1 MANPS
6 NAFPS
11 SPPKVFD
18 DGAGAVFLQPK
29 NMTVYTGGTVVTTAA
44 TSTTPFGFT
53 TAAQANAA
61 IAAINALYAG
71 CLSAGIITTTT
82 ATVGI

>member
-1 MANPS
+1 MANPA

-18 DGAGAVFLQPK
+18 DGAGAVFFQPK
-29 NMTVYTGGTVVTTAA
+29 NMTVRTTGVITTAA
-44 TSTTPFGFT
+44 TSTTPFGFA
-53 TAAQANAA
+53 TAAQADAIVATVNAMY
-61 IAAINALYAG
+61 AAL
-71 CLSAGIITTTT
+71 LSAGIVTTTT

>member
-18 DGAGAVFLQPK
+18 DGAGSVFFQPK
-29 NMTVYTGGTVVTTAA
+29 NMTVVTTGVVTTAA
-44 TSTTPFGFT
+44 TNTTPFGFT
-53 TAAQANAA
+53 TAAQANA
-61 IAAINALYAG
+61 IVAAVNAMYTALQ
-71 CLSAGIITTTT
+71 SAGIVTTTT